1 VSVAQGGT
9 GAAMTCSSG
18 QVPIAQSSTAL
29 QCESVSG
36 DGTVSSSGV
45 LDVSSCDNGA
55 ISCSGGNITSTNA
68 TFVVGNAD
76 NAIYFYN
83 STPEI
88 DFYSGSSGNWAF
100 GPSGGGTYGGGV
112 MTVYLKDGT
121 APTGACS
128 NGTCQTSVGGSWITT
143 DGSGNQIT
151 LGNQEIVFYNTAGS
165 IAAQGGTQ
173 ATYGVASLTP
183 YASLTADQELSQANV
198 TVAST
203 GTTSLSASQCGH
215 PALVI
220 GTVTLGTGG
229 AVLSF
234 GSCPLN
240 SHYIVDVTAVT
251 PASGKAFE
259 FTYGSSNSTSANTS
273 GWTANGGLVDVYI
286 NAAGNIRTTAW

>member
-1 VSVAQGGT
+1 
-9 GAAMTCSSG
+9 
-18 QVPIAQSSTAL
+18 
-29 QCESVSG
+29 
-36 DGTVSSSGV
+36 V

-68 TFVVGNAD
+68 TFVVGNPD
-76 NAIYFYN
+76 NSIYYYD

-100 GPSGGGTYGGGV
+100 GPSGGGAYGGGV

-121 APTGACS
+121 GPTGACTG
-128 NGTCQTSVGGSWITT
+128 GTCETSVVGNRVIT
-143 DGSGNQIT
+143 DGSGNQIQ
-151 LGNQEIVFYNTAGS
+151 LGNQTLTFLNQEGFIS
-165 IAAQGGTQ
+165 AQGSTQ
-173 ATYGVASLTP
+173 AAYGVTSLTP
-183 YASLTADQELSQANV
+183 YTIQMAAQELSQASV

-240 SHYIVDVTAVT
+240 SHYVVDVTAVT